1 MGEVYD
7 QLAVFER
14 HSHFAT
20 ETGDI
25 DAVLRDIERVKSL
38 AVAARSR
45 GDAWAASRYDDTAG
59 QLADMLEVGNW
70 ETK

>member
-1 MGEVYD
+1 
-7 QLAVFER
+7 
-14 HSHFAT
+14 
-20 ETGDI
+20 
-25 DAVLRDIERVKSL
+25 LRDIERVKSL
-38 AVAARSR
+38 AVEARAR